1 MKIFG
6 TRDTFTFNS
15 KETKLKNSFAKIREE
30 LEEHLQS
37 INENTAE
44 IAQNHQYSCE
54 IEVKLDRLS
63 ERLDHMELF
72 LKQLGYGSA
81 QASFHVQ
88 PLTTDEK
95 RVFVALYA
103 IEDDKGH
110 VTYADVSSALLMDLQ
125 LVAGY
130 VASLIEKG
138 VPLVKRYV
146 NNIAYLKLD
155 VDFRQLQAKENI
167 LGIDKA
173 QKQLIQF

>member
-6 TRDTFTFNS
+6 TS
-15 KETKLKNSFAKIREE
+15 KSTSEIEAKLKNSFAKIREE

-44 IAQNHQYSCE
+44 IGQNHQYSCE
-54 IEVKLDRLS
+54 LETKMDLLS

-72 LKQLGYGSA
+72 LKQMGYGSA

-88 PLTTDEK
+88 PLTNDEK

-103 IEDDKGH
+103 IEEDKGH
-110 VTYADVSSALLMDLQ
+110 ATYADISSALLMDLQ

-130 VASLIEKG
+130 ATALMEKG

-146 NNIAYLKLD
+146 NNVAYLKLD
-155 VDFRQLQAKENI
+155 SDFKQLQTKENI

>member
-1 MKIFG
+1 MKLFSV
-6 TRDTFTFNS
+6 RNNS
-15 KETKLKNSFAKIREE
+15 IDELKLKNSFAKIREE

-37 INENTAE
+37 INESTAE
-44 IAQNHQYSCE
+44 IGQNHQYSCE
-54 IEVKLDRLS
+54 LESKMDKLA

-72 LKQLGYGSA
+72 LKQMGYGA
-81 QASFHVQ
+81 GQATFHVQ
-88 PLTTDEK
+88 PLSNDEK
-95 RVFVALYA
+95 RVFVAVYA
-103 IEDDKGH
+103 IEEEKGH

-130 VASLIEKG
+130 VAGLMEKG

-146 NNIAYLKLD
+146 NNVAYLKLD
-155 VDFRQLQAKENI
+155 SDFKQLQAKENI